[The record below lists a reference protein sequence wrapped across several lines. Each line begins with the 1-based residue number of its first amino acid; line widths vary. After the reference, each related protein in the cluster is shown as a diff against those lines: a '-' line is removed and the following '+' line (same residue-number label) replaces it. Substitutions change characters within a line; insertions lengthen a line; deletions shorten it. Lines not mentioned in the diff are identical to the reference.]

1 MTGRFLAVVV
11 LLAGAGCHGAPAA
24 DHTAGISAHAGTS
37 SYTAEQGTN
46 LNGWAIGGTAGPG
59 FSNNGGALEA
69 HNPLAGGLGIVRGLT
84 PVGTTDLATKA
95 YVDGKTGSSISGT
108 GWWYSAGSSLQT
120 TAVALGGDVVQ
131 GSLGGGVVPLT
142 VEGIDNL
149 SIVPLEVGCL
159 YYSGSAF
166 AWVPCGSSG
175 DGGTSDAGANGI
187 TQLTTDVLATG
198 PGEVAATVVGIH
210 TRSISSSSPSSG
222 NAYYWS
228 GSTWAPGPLNLAGG
242 SNYVENL
249 LPVTNVA
256 HGTAGEILITN
267 GTPTS
272 AWVAMSGDSQISSS
286 GLVTNVGL
294 QNSPLPTLDGGAG
307 TGCLDWTGSAWQ
319 FAVCGGGGGDGG
331 GGVSPPNL
339 TGFWFNSSS
348 ATLDGNAVTLT
359 GDVSQ
364 QPISGNNVPLNVTGL
379 HLTSQA
385 QGDIAYYNGSAW
397 VILAPGTSGDFLETH
412 GASAN
417 PTWAAVSGGS
427 GITQLTGDV
436 LATGPGVVAS
446 TIDNISGTGS
456 PAIATISAAELEY
469 TQGAGTG
476 GDVIITQAQQAN
488 GAVPNS
494 IELKPQAPGSSPSS
508 ASDGTPGSL
517 VVALAAPTGSGSQA
531 AFTVD
536 SASSAIFD
544 VRLVTGTAYVT
555 ESLAGHNAVEAVGTG
570 LSIATGFSTTGVLT
584 PLTVLGSIVGG
595 SATTADQT
603 TINGSGISF
612 GSGISNP
619 TVVQAVGSGAGDV
632 VIYGGQPGAP
642 GSAGGTTL
650 LQGGQAG
657 SGGATGPVEVATYD
671 GSESLVLSPSSI
683 VGTAGGSEAFQFT
696 ASQGYILTPLQVD
709 GALVAGSGSSTT
721 QTTINTSGITFGG
734 SISDPTITQAIVAN
748 ASGNV
753 LAIYGQPSNGSGNAG
768 GQVSIFGGAPGA
780 GGTAGGVIVS
790 SSDANAYFAPG
801 FNGTASTL
809 ADGYATVY
817 AQNAIALN
825 SPGGLEYES
834 NATTPVF
841 VAAPTIFES
850 FVPMM
855 AETGTGGT
863 NEVSINLAIAPQGN
877 ANSQAQ
883 EIYATENGFLRT
895 TTSTPTTIYT
905 LAVPLGTGVYGM
917 FDLVC
922 RVVTN
927 SGGFSAGNFFG
938 ETLNFGA
945 KNVSGTVTAY
955 SGAVGSAI
963 GDAIMFAT
971 VITFVPSG
979 SNVLFQVQNV
989 AATVDCTATLHDV
1002 TIN

>member
-1 MTGRFLAVVV
+1 MKGRFLAVVV

-198 PGEVAATVVGIH
+198 PGDVAATVVGIH

-256 HGTAGEILITN
+256 HGTAGELLITN

-364 QPISGNNVPLNVTGL
+364 QAISGNNVPLNVTGL

-696 ASQGYILTPLQVD
+696 ASQCYILTPLQVD

-721 QTTINTSGITFGG
+721 QTTINTSGITFGPG
-734 SISDPTITQAIVAN
+734 TTSPTITQTVGTGAANDITVLAQEGTGTNNGGSAGLIGGEVSGSGVAGAALAISGDGQAFFVAGANVSTLSSGISTMYASVEAIVD
-748 ASGNV
+748 S
-753 LAIYGQPSNGSGNAG
+753 
-768 GQVSIFGGAPGA
+768 
-780 GGTAGGVIVS
+780 
-790 SSDANAYFAPG
+790 PG
-801 FNGTASTL
+801 F
-809 ADGYATVY
+809 
-817 AQNAIALN
+817 
-825 SPGGLEYES
+825 EYE

-841 VAAPTIFES
+841 AASPTIFES
-850 FVPMM
+850 FVPMT

-863 NEVSINLAIAPQGN
+863 NEVSINLAVAPQGN
-877 ANSQAQ
+877 ANSQGQ

-905 LAVPLGTGVYGM
+905 LAVPSGTGVYGM

-922 RVVTN
+922 RVVTT
-927 SGGFSAGNFFG
+927 SGGFSAGDFFG

-945 KNVSGTVTAY
+945 KNVAGTVTAY
-955 SGAVGSAI
+955 SGSVGSAI
-963 GDAIMFAT
+963 GDVSMRTTA
-971 VITFVPSG
+971 VTFVPSG
-979 SNVLFQVQNV
+979 SNVLFQVANV